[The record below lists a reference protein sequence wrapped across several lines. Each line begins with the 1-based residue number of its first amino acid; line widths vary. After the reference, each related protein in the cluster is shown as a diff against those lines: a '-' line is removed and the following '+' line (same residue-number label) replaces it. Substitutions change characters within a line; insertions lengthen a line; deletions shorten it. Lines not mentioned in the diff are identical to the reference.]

1 MTTPKKRSMFRFGG
15 LGEGRQDG
23 LKLPLFRPRFHRTCL
38 APSPL
43 AGLTL
48 ARVGSLEARL
58 AGSVM
63 EVKAAQRLRFQVF
76 YEEMS
81 AVADPISAIKRRDKD
96 AYDAICDHVLVID
109 HSVKVG
115 RQRKPKVVG
124 TYRLLRQEVAE
135 AHDGFYTAGEYDIQP
150 LISRLPGA
158 RFLELGRSCVLA
170 PYRDKRTVELLWQGI
185 WTYVQ
190 RHSIDVMF
198 GCASFDGTDLSK
210 LAEPLSLLQH
220 SARAPAL
227 YDVRALPARY
237 VSMDRINADQVNAK
251 AASRALPP
259 LIKGYLRLGAYVGDG
274 AVVDR
279 QFGTTDIIM
288 IMPVA
293 RINPKY
299 IGYFGAKHR
308 FEERVDGATEPS
320 SETAIDGEGQIN

>member
-1 MTTPKKRSMFRFGG
+1 MTTPKKRSMFRFSG
-15 LGEGRQDG
+15 LGQTADEGM
-23 LKLPLFRPRFHRTCL
+23 KLPLFRPRFQKRRL

-43 AGLTL
+43 AGLSL

-58 AGSVM
+58 AGSIQ
-63 EVKAAQRLRFQVF
+63 EVKAAQRLRYQVF

-81 AVADPISAIKRRDKD
+81 AVADPISALKRRDKD
-96 AYDAICDHVLVID
+96 AFDAICDHVLVID

-115 RQRKPKVVG
+115 RQAKPKVVG

-135 AHDGFYTAGEYDIQP
+135 ASEGFYTQAEFDVAS
-150 LISRLPGA
+150 LISRMPGA

-198 GCASFDGTDLSK
+198 GCASLEGTDLSK
-210 LAEPLSLLQH
+210 LAEPLSFLH
-220 SARAPAL
+220 HNARAPEL
-227 YDVRALPARY
+227 YDVKALPARF
-237 VSMDRINADQVNAK
+237 VSMDRIRPDQVNMKTAM
-251 AASRALPP
+251 RELPP
-259 LIKGYLRLGAYVGDG
+259 LIKGYLRLGAYVGNG

-279 QFGTTDIIM
+279 QFGTTDVLM
-288 IMPVA
+288 VLPVA

-308 FEERVDGATEPS
+308 FEERMDGAS
-320 SETAIDGEGQIN
+320 QIN